1 MSRLVLSFFLLLPL
15 YVSAATPQV
24 MWFFD
29 DPVNG
34 GESGPHASVA
44 SACGVLMGIIS
55 REGVT
60 AKLEASEQTTE
71 TTGRCKYK
79 NYSNGYPISDVNYWA
94 VAGRASCPDGKPP
107 GSGGQCADPAPSQ
120 CAANSGK
127 ETTINWTIG
136 YTRSPNIDADANWK
150 LIGPPNKIP
159 ASGLLCNPSSPCELR
174 FSGFSDGDKAWQSA
188 SPTSSGLYRVSLDV
202 SATIT
207 GDTCT
212 PSDADTAGLSK
223 SASIPP
229 CPGFTGEV
237 NGVPGCYGTASSP
250 TSNDLPEPK
259 PTKPEAGNPAAGEKP
274 STGEGSGTGGAGRT
288 PSTGNGGPAGGPAG
302 AAGGTGTK
310 PDGTTPKPGE
320 GKEQANCGAPG
331 QPKCGIDEGG
341 TPSKFDGDKAAL
353 DKWKSDVEANRN
365 TIKDADG
372 SFFGSYSMFFAVP
385 PIVPCEPIELPNDQ
399 VLTRQCDVVEG
410 TRSVMSY
417 IWALAAIWIC
427 LGWIREAI

>member
-24 MWFFD
+24 MWFFG

-55 REGVT
+55 RDNVT

-79 NYSNGYPISDVNYWA
+79 NYSNGYPISDVNYYA

-120 CAANSGK
+120 CSALLGQ
-127 ETTINWTIG
+127 EFTLNWTLG
-136 YTRSPNIDADANWK
+136 YTRTPNVDAAPSWEFIAPS
-150 LIGPPNKIP
+150 LRPP
-159 ASGLLCNPSSPCELR
+159 
-174 FSGFSDGDKAWQSA
+174 SDGRVCDPVSSCQVALVQAPRAAWQSL
-188 SPTSSGLYRVSLDV
+188 SPTSQGLYRVSLDYD
-202 SATIT
+202 AMHL
-207 GDTCT
+207 GGTCT
-212 PSDADTAGLSK
+212 PTESEKAGASPAADKPT
-223 SASIPP
+223 
-229 CPGFTGEV
+229 CPGFVGEI
-237 NGVPGCYGTASSP
+237 NGVPGCYGTASNP
-250 TSNDLPEPK
+250 TSNDVPESK
-259 PTKPEAGNPAAGEKP
+259 PQPPEAGNPPAGQKP
-274 STGEGSGTGGAGRT
+274 ATGEGSGTGGAGRT
-288 PSTGNGGPAGGPAG
+288 PSTGDGGPAGGPAA
-302 AAGGTGTK
+302 AAGSGTK
-310 PDGTTPKPGE
+310 PDGTTPTPDE

-341 TPSKFDGDKAAL
+341 TPGKFDGDKAAL
-353 DKWKSDVEANRN
+353 DGWKSAVEANRN
-365 TIKDADG
+365 TIKDTDG
-372 SFFGSYSMFFAVP
+372 GFFNSFNLFFSAP
-385 PIVPCEPIELPNDQ
+385 PVVACEPIELPNEQ
-399 VLTRQCDVVEG
+399 VITRHCEVVDG

-417 IWALAAIWIC
+417 IWALAALWIC

>member
-1 MSRLVLSFFLLLPL
+1 MRTLRLALFSLAACLSFMAHAACVYYTTDYTGATRFGSASAACTAA
-15 YVSAATPQV
+15 VSAMYGGAPGIWGVVDESTSTTYCVLWSQSGSNPPKKGS
-24 MWFFD
+24 MFAISKRT
-29 DPVNG
+29 DPDCNEVCDSKKG
-34 GESGPHASVA
+34 
-44 SACGVLMGIIS
+44 
-55 REGVT
+55 
-60 AKLEASEQTTE
+60 TE
-71 TTGRCKYK
+71 T
-79 NYSNGYPISDVNYWA
+79 V
-94 VAGRASCPDGKPP
+94 V
-107 GSGGQCADPAPSQ
+107 
-120 CAANSGK
+120 
-127 ETTINWTIG
+127 NWTIG

-159 ASGLLCNPSSPCELR
+159 TSGLLCNPSSPCELR

-207 GDTCT
+207 GNTCT
-212 PSDADTAGLSK
+212 PSNADTAGLSTT
-223 SASIPP
+223 APIPP

-237 NGVPGCYGTASSP
+237 NGVPGCYGTASNP
-250 TSNDLPEPK
+250 TSNDVPESK

-274 STGEGSGTGGAGRT
+274 STGEGSGSDGAGRT
-288 PSTGNGGPAGGPAG
+288 PSTGNGGPAGGPAA
-302 AAGGTGTK
+302 AAGSGTK
-310 PDGTTPKPGE
+310 PDGTTPKPPD
-320 GKEQANCGAPG
+320 GKEQAACGAPG

-341 TPSKFDGDKAAL
+341 TPSKFEGDKAAL
-353 DKWKSDVEANRN
+353 DGWKSAVEANRN

-372 SFFGSYSMFFAVP
+372 SFFDSYSMFFAVP
-385 PIVPCEPIELPNDQ
+385 PIVPCEPIELPNEQ

>member
-1 MSRLVLSFFLLLPL
+1 MRFLVFLIVFVFSSQSF
-15 YVSAATPQV
+15 AAQCTQYQAIDS
-24 MWFFD
+24 MT
-29 DPVNG
+29 
-34 GESGPHASVA
+34 SVA
-44 SACGVLMGIIS
+44 GDWSASPEAAVSSLLS
-55 REGVT
+55 
-60 AKLEASEQTTE
+60 KLQTVW
-71 TTGRCKYK
+71 Y
-79 NYSNGYPISDVNYWA
+79 
-94 VAGRASCPDGKPP
+94 
-107 GSGGQCADPAPSQ
+107 GSGGCTGTISYSPSGITGSSFSYTGTYGG
-120 CAANSGK
+120 CSGGPSP
-127 ETTINWTIG
+127 TSLSGTISTQVVDCGQEVCSTQAGQSKIVNFTVG
-136 YTRSPNIDADANWK
+136 YTRSPNIDTDPNWK
-150 LIGPPNKIP
+150 LVGAPNKVP
-159 ASGLLCNPSSPCELR
+159 SSGLLCNPSSPCELR
-174 FSGFSDGDKAWQSA
+174 FSGFSDSDMAWQSA
-188 SPTSSGLYRVSLDV
+188 APTPNGLYRLSLDI
-202 SATIT
+202 SATVT
-207 GDTCT
+207 GNTCT
-212 PSDADTAGLSK
+212 PTELDTAALSK
-223 SASIPP
+223 TAPIPP

-250 TSNDLPEPK
+250 TSNDVSEPK
-259 PTKPEAGNPAAGEKP
+259 PKTPQSGNPTAGEKP

-288 PSTGNGGPAGGPAG
+288 PSTGDGGPGGGPAA
-302 AAGGTGTK
+302 AAGSGTK

-341 TPSKFDGDKAAL
+341 TPSKFEGDKAAL

-372 SFFGSYSMFFAVP
+372 SFFDSYSMFFAVP

>member
-1 MSRLVLSFFLLLPL
+1 MRGQWKGGSMRAIVFI
-15 YVSAATPQV
+15 VSLFISAFAL
-24 MWFFD
+24 
-29 DPVNG
+29 
-34 GESGPHASVA
+34 AST
-44 SACGVLMGIIS
+44 CT
-55 REGVT
+55 RY
-60 AKLEASEQTTE
+60 QTS
-71 TTGRCKYK
+71 
-79 NYSNGYPISDVNYWA
+79 YSNGSHATPEAACTASMSTYLNQSTPGLSWSLASTSNGQCRFKGTYVNPNNGQTEVNY
-94 VAGRASCPDGKPP
+94 VNLDYFPVEGPCGPT
-107 GSGGQCADPAPSQ
+107 QCQAQ
-120 CAANSGK
+120 QGEQK
-127 ETTINWTIG
+127 VVNWTIG
-136 YTRSPNIDADANWK
+136 YTRSPDIDADDNWK

-159 ASGLLCNPSSPCELR
+159 SNGLLCNPKSPCELR
-174 FSGFSDGDKAWQSA
+174 FNGFSSDDKAWQSA
-188 SPTSSGLYRVSLDV
+188 SPTPNGLYRVSLDIT
-202 SATIT
+202 ATVT

-212 PSDADTAGLSK
+212 PSNADTSGLSTT
-223 SASIPP
+223 APIPP

-237 NGVPGCYGTASSP
+237 NGVLGCYGTASNP
-250 TSNDLPEPK
+250 TSNDVPDPK

-274 STGEGSGTGGAGRT
+274 TTGEGSGSDGKGRT
-288 PSTGNGGPAGGPAG
+288 PSTGDGGPGGGPAG
-302 AAGGTGTK
+302 AAGSGK
-310 PDGTTPKPGE
+310 VPDGTTPKPGE

-341 TPSKFDGDKAAL
+341 TPNKFEGDKAAL

-372 SFFGSYSMFFAVP
+372 SFFESYSMFFAVP